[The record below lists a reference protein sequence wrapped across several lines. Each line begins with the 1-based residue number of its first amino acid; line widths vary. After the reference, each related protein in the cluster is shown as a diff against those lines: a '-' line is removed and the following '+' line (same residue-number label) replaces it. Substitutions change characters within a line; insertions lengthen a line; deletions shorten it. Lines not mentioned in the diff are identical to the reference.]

1 MAEWW
6 KRLPAEAEPF
16 SLHNAATFL
25 AVDSISKRFGS
36 HQALQNV
43 GFDVA
48 AGEFV
53 TFLGP
58 SGCGKTTLLRIIAGL
73 ELADTGALSLGGH
86 DITTLP
92 AHRRPVNTVFQSLA
106 LFPHYSVFDNVAF
119 GLRARGVAPA
129 EVDRRVGETL
139 ELVRLPDLAHRRTT
153 ELSGGQQQR
162 VALARALVNEPLLL
176 LLDEPLSALDAQLRA
191 DMQMELRAL
200 QRRLGTTFILV
211 THDQHEAM
219 AVSDRI
225 FVMNEARI
233 EQSGTPDEVYER
245 PRTRFVAAFLGSANL
260 IDARRNGSSSHVETA
275 LGPLQLRQMPPWA
288 QGTLSIRPERIR
300 LCDSPPQVNGIEATV
315 LDVVFRGDHCEARLS
330 PGDLRLRTAPSAAL
344 RPGERAWLQLPPEH
358 IEALHD

>member
-1 MAEWW
+1 MHDG
-6 KRLPAEAEPF
+6 P
-16 SLHNAATFL
+16 TFL
-25 AVDSISKRFGS
+25 AVHGICKRFGS
-36 HQALQNV
+36 HQALQDV
-43 GFDVA
+43 AFDVA

-73 ELADTGALSLGGH
+73 ELADAGSVTLGGR
-86 DITTLP
+86 DITALP
-92 AHRRPVNTVFQSLA
+92 AHQRPVNTVFQNLA
-106 LFPHYSVFDNVAF
+106 LFPHYNVFDNVAF

-139 ELVRLPDLAHRRTT
+139 ELVRLQELARRRPTQ
-153 ELSGGQQQR
+153 LSGGQQQR

-176 LLDEPLSALDAQLRA
+176 LLDEPLSALDAQLRV

-225 FVMNEARI
+225 FVMTEAKI
-233 EQSGTPDEVYER
+233 EQAGTPDEVYER
-245 PRTRFVAAFLGSANL
+245 PQTRFVAAFLGSANL
-260 IDARRNGSSSHVETA
+260 IDARRNGSAQQVETA
-275 LGPLQLRQMPPWA
+275 LGTIQLRQVPAWS

-300 LCDSPPQVNGIEATV
+300 LCDSPPEVNGLQATV
-315 LDVVFRGDHCEARLS
+315 QDVIFRGDHCEAQLS

-344 RPGERAWLQLPPEH
+344 RTGEVVWLQLPPEH
-358 IEALHD
+358 IEALRD

>member
-1 MAEWW
+1 MARWW
-6 KRLPAEAEPF
+6 KRLTTEVEPF
-16 SLHNAATFL
+16 YLHNGATFL
-25 AVDSISKRFGS
+25 SVDGVCKRFGS
-36 HQALQNV
+36 HQALQDV
-43 GFDVA
+43 GFEIG
-48 AGEFV
+48 AGEFI

-73 ELADTGALSLGGH
+73 ELADTGCLSLGGR
-86 DITTLP
+86 DITALP

-106 LFPHYSVFDNVAF
+106 LFPHYNVFDNVAF
-119 GLRARGVAPA
+119 GLRARGARPA
-129 EVDRRVGETL
+129 DVDRRVADTL
-139 ELVRLPDLAHRRTT
+139 KLVRLQDLAHRRTT
-153 ELSGGQQQR
+153 ELSGGQRQR

-260 IDARRNGSSSHVETA
+260 IAASRSGSTLGVETV
-275 LGPLQLRQMPPWA
+275 LGTLQLRQAPPWSD
-288 QGTLSIRPERIR
+288 GTLSIRPERIR
-300 LCDSPPQVNGIEATV
+300 LCDTRPQVNGVEATV
-315 LDVVFRGDHCEARLS
+315 VDVIFRGDHCEARLS
-330 PGDLRLRTAPSAAL
+330 LGDVRLQTAPSAAL
-344 RPGERAWLQLPPEH
+344 RPGERVWIQLPPEH